1 MGGGR
6 SKKHRAVVRDF
17 HISAGQERVE
27 KFSHAESFLP
37 YLNLVFADAIQ
48 PLDQIL
54 RA

>member
-1 MGGGR
+1 MGGAL
-6 SKKHRAVVRDF
+6 KKHRAVDRDF
-17 HISAGQERVE
+17 RISAGEERIE

-37 YLNLVFADAIQ
+37 YLNLVFGYAIQ